1 MHGHPPSINFNN
13 SPFSEKLGNTR
24 IDPIGTLYECH
35 LFMGFAILALLSF
48 VNGDVENGYILFV
61 LTSLTSAS
69 LVNLPTNIIIVNDY
83 PC

>member
-61 LTSLTSAS
+61 FNFSDIGIPGQSS
-69 LVNLPTNIIIVNDY
+69 YKYHNR
-83 PC
+83 